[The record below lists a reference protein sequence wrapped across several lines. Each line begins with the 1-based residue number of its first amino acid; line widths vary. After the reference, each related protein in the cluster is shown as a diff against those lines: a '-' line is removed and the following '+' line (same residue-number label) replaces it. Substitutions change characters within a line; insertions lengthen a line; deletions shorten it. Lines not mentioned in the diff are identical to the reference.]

1 MCAIGCARVAC
12 VMHGKKNSEHDK
24 NRKVNGDEERK
35 KKGKKRP
42 KEGLEKIKIWC
53 NFGPRENRPMTTTK
67 TALRPAL

>member
-24 NRKVNGDEERK
+24 NRKIDGDEERE

-42 KEGLEKIKIWC
+42 KEGLKKKI
-53 NFGPRENRPMTTTK
+53 FGEILLLARIDP
-67 TALRPAL
+67 

>member
-1 MCAIGCARVAC
+1 
-12 VMHGKKNSEHDK
+12 MHGKKNSEHDK

-35 KKGKKRP
+35 KKEKNGQKKGWKK
-42 KEGLEKIKIWC
+42 KEKKIWL